1 MRRIPLLPVALAA
14 SLAAAALP
22 AATPIN
28 QVRPLDPRGRVDIE
42 NLKGRIEV
50 RAWDRNEVGITGSL
64 GDGVEKLV
72 VEGDRQHL
80 VVRAE
85 YPRNIG
91 GWGRRDRTGPTT
103 LVLRVP
109 LQAAL
114 RIESVA
120 ADISVTG
127 VAPRELDIDSISGDV
142 VVAGAPRQASIDSV
156 SGRQQLTLNTAGEIR
171 SDSVS
176 GDVVLRG
183 RLGGEVH
190 AETVSGRIS
199 IDSSGQAL
207 RRLALAS
214 VSGDAEARVALANG
228 GGIRA
233 ETVSGDVRLTLPK
246 TLSARVAAESF
257 SGTLRAPGAK
267 VRKEEYGPG
276 SSLDAR
282 YGSGSGEIRIETFSG
297 DATLDFN

>member
-1 MRRIPLLPVALAA
+1 MRRIPLLPAALAA
-14 SLAAAALP
+14 SVAVAPLL

-28 QVRPLDPRGRVDIE
+28 QTRPLDPRGRVQVE
-42 NLKGRIEV
+42 NLKGSIEV

-72 VEGDRQHL
+72 VEGDRRHL

-91 GWGRRDRTGPTT
+91 SWGRRDRTGPTV
-103 LVLRVP
+103 LLLRVP
-109 LQAAL
+109 LQADL
-114 RIESVA
+114 GIESVS
-120 ADISVTG
+120 ADINVIG
-127 VAPRELDIDSISGDV
+127 IAPRELEIDSISGDV

-156 SGRQQLTLNTAGEIR
+156 SGRQQLTLNSAGEIR
-171 SDSVS
+171 SESVS
-176 GDVVLRG
+176 GDIVLRG

-199 IDSSGQAL
+199 IDSSGHAL

-214 VSGDAEARVALANG
+214 VSGDAGARIALANG
-228 GGIRA
+228 GTIKA
-233 ETVSGDVRLTLPK
+233 ETVSGDVRLALPK
-246 TLSARVAAESF
+246 TLSARLAAESF

-267 VRKEEYGPG
+267 ARKEEYGPG
-276 SSLDAR
+276 SSLETR

-297 DATLDFN
+297 DASVDFD

>member
-1 MRRIPLLPVALAA
+1 MRRIALLPATLAA
-14 SLAAAALP
+14 SLAAAPLL

-28 QVRPLDPRGRVDIE
+28 QTRPLDPRGRVEIE

-50 RAWDRNEVGITGSL
+50 RAWDRNQVGITGSL
-64 GDGVEKLV
+64 GDGVEKLS
-72 VEGDRQHL
+72 VEGDRGRL

-91 GWGRRDRTGPTT
+91 GWGRRNRTGPTT
-103 LVLRVP
+103 LILRVP
-109 LQAAL
+109 LQADL
-114 RIESVA
+114 GIESVS
-120 ADISVTG
+120 ADVSVTG
-127 VAPRELDIDSISGDV
+127 VAPRKLDIDSVSGDI
-142 VVAGAPRQASIDSV
+142 VVAGAPRQASIQTV
-156 SGRQQLTLNTAGEIR
+156 SGRQQLTLNSAGDIR

-176 GDVVLRG
+176 GDILLRG

-190 AETVSGRIS
+190 AETASGRIS

-207 RRLALAS
+207 SRLALAS
-214 VSGDAEARVALANG
+214 VSGDADARIALASG
-228 GGIRA
+228 GTIKA

-246 TLSARVAAESF
+246 ALSARVAAESF

-276 SSLDAR
+276 SSLEAR
-282 YGSGSGEIRIETFSG
+282 YGSGAGEIRIDTFSG
-297 DATLDFN
+297 DASLDFN